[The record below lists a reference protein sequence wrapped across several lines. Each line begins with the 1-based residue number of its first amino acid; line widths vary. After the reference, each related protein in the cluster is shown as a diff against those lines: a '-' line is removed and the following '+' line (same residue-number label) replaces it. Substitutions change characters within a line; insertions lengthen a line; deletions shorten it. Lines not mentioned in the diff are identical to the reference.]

1 MRDLCEIILTHGFL
15 FDGEGTVIGAH
26 NVESV
31 TEGHTESNVQSQ
43 LHREGRIERNKCIF
57 DKTNSLYILSQKAH
71 QEIGRGWVHTKRRHS
86 DMSGGEGPVLVIVLC
101 TIQHCVG
108 CGGLSVDHFTCG
120 ETRVRQL
127 VL

>member
-57 DKTNSLYILSQKAH
+57 DKTNFFI
-71 QEIGRGWVHTKRRHS
+71 HTFPEGS
-86 DMSGGEGPVLVIVLC
+86 SGNWAWLGP
-101 TIQHCVG
+101 H
-108 CGGLSVDHFTCG
+108 
-120 ETRVRQL
+120 EEEAR
-127 VL
+127 